1 MATRDVNR
9 PNILFLMTDE
19 QRWEYT
25 GYMGQPAL
33 ATPNLDRLAARGVA
47 FTRCYSANPVCMPA
61 RCSIHNGLY
70 SFQTGQMDNRGDWP
84 MDLPTFTQA
93 LQRMGYHTALTGKLH
108 AHEAIG
114 LAPDLTQG
122 EWAQEVRALGF
133 DDVCQVAGKGMAFF
147 ADDDY
152 THYLEAKGL
161 LETYRGYMLDL
172 AEGRQ
177 PPGAPSPLP
186 EEDYVDNFIGRR
198 AGEWLERYRGEKPF
212 FHMVSFCSPHPHFDA
227 YQRALDQI
235 PLDEVVLP
243 VEGEVATSSPR
254 YRENPEK
261 YREMYRRLRAS
272 YLAMIQIVDENV
284 GKLLQTL
291 EARGVLDNTLIIFT
305 SDHGTMLGDL
315 GKGAK
320 CWWEDPSVRVPL
332 IVYYEPG
339 TIRGRLVENTMV
351 SNHDVTA
358 TMLHAAAG
366 EDCAGQ
372 WLPGSSS
379 RSLVPFLTG
388 ETTAVREII
397 YSETGPQFGP
407 AWRMVDDGLYKY
419 VYRLGTDQDM
429 LFDLGRDPHCLV
441 DVAGEAGY
449 RSVLH
454 AMQEKMLKIL
464 ARHPA
469 PKRGKAALT
478 PGLPHALTRTSMK
491 QSGNAQPKAGG
502 E

>member
-1 MATRDVNR
+1 MDR
-9 PNILFLMTDE
+9 PNILFVMTDE
-19 QRWEYT
+19 QRWDYT
-25 GYMGQPAL
+25 GYMGQPGL
-33 ATPNLDRLAARGVA
+33 ATPNLDRLAEGGVA

-61 RCSIHNGLY
+61 RCSIHTGLY

-93 LQRMGYHTALTGKLH
+93 LQKRGYHTALTGKLH

-122 EWAQEVRALGF
+122 EWAEEVRALGF
-133 DDVCQVAGKGMAFF
+133 DEVCQVAGKGMSFF

-152 THYLEAKGL
+152 THHLEAKGL
-161 LETYRGYMLDL
+161 LERHRGYMLDL
-172 AEGRQ
+172 AEGRLL
-177 PPGAPSPLP
+177 PGTPSPLP
-186 EEDYVDNFIGRR
+186 EEDYADNFIGRT
-198 AGEWLERYRGEKPF
+198 ACDWLRRYDDERPF

-227 YQRALDQI
+227 YQRALNRI
-235 PLDEVVLP
+235 PMDEVVLP
-243 VEGEVATSSPR
+243 VEGEVETSSPR
-254 YRENPEK
+254 LRENPEK
-261 YREMYRRLRAS
+261 YRETYRLLRAS
-272 YLAMIQIVDENV
+272 YLAMIEIVDENI
-284 GKLLQTL
+284 GRLLQTL
-291 EARGVLDNTLIIFT
+291 EARGVLDKTLIVFT

-332 IVYYEPG
+332 IVYYKPWE
-339 TIRGRLVENTMV
+339 TRARRVESTMV

-372 WLPGSSS
+372 WLPGCSS
-379 RSLVPFLTG
+379 RSLLPFVTG
-388 ETTAVREII
+388 EGTAVREII

-407 AWRMVDDGLYKY
+407 PWRMVDDGLHKY
-419 VYRLGTDQDM
+419 VYRLDTDQDM
-429 LFDLGRDPHCLV
+429 LFDLSRDPHCLV
-441 DVAGEAGY
+441 DVAREGAY
-449 RSVLH
+449 RSVLSEL
-454 AMQEKMLKIL
+454 QEKMLKIL

-478 PGLPHALTRTSMK
+478 PGVPHSLTRASIK
-491 QSGNAQPKAGG
+491 RSASAPP
-502 E
+502 ELEPV